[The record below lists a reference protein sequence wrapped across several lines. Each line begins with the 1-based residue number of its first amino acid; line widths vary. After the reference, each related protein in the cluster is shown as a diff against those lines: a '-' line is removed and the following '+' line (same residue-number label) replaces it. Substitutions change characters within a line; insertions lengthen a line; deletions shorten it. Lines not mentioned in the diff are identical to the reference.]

1 MLVVENG
8 SRDRTTEIAESLR
21 RADIPYIQV
30 LHSAK
35 GKGAA
40 VRAGMM
46 AGRGRYLFM
55 CDSDLS
61 MPIEEVL
68 KFLPPALDG
77 YDVAI
82 ASREGAGRAP
92 LRRAAPPPRDG
103 PSLQPDRARVIAI
116 PRFQDT
122 QCGFKSFRREVA
134 REVFTDGTMDGWAFD
149 VEALF
154 IALHRGYKVVAVPIN
169 WYHDTDSRVNP
180 VQDTV
185 RMVRDVLKIRING
198 WTGVYKRKKA
208 ADFSG
213 QPEAIRPVGL
223 ELPGPVVP
231 QTSRTSRDLPSKVR
245 SSAGIEARSGTPTC
259 AATISQ
265 KTTWNSRFLFLWC
278 RTRIATNAPGEPP
291 SASSRC
297 RHDLGHP
304 QALRLSLGFVIR
316 VHPVGRNAERDH
328 PQGDPD
334 G

>member
-1 MLVVENG
+1 MDQQPLLSIIIPAYNEERRLPKSLDSIIAFVDGQCTKGAFSTEVLVVENG
-8 SRDRTTEIAESLR
+8 SRDRTTEVAQEYAAR
-21 RADIPYIQV
+21 RPYIKV
-30 LHSAK
+30 LHSSK

-68 KFLPPALDG
+68 KFVPPTLDG

-82 ASREGAGRAP
+82 ASREGAGAHRYDE
-92 LRRAAPPPRDG
+92 PPFRHLMG
-103 PSLQPDRARVIAI
+103 RVFNLIVRVIAI

-154 IALHRGYKVVAVPIN
+154 IALHRGYKVVAVPID

-198 WTGVYKRKKA
+198 WKGVYKLKK
-208 ADFSG
+208 S
-213 QPEAIRPVGL
+213 
-223 ELPGPVVP
+223 
-231 QTSRTSRDLPSKVR
+231 
-245 SSAGIEARSGTPTC
+245 
-259 AATISQ
+259 
-265 KTTWNSRFLFLWC
+265 
-278 RTRIATNAPGEPP
+278 
-291 SASSRC
+291 
-297 RHDLGHP
+297 
-304 QALRLSLGFVIR
+304 
-316 VHPVGRNAERDH
+316 
-328 PQGDPD
+328 
-334 G
+334 